1 MPKIDFPV
9 NPIREKVYSRHELF
23 SKFDIDNEESY
34 VHTLDFKAY
43 HDFII
48 GGGSFPHSY
57 YSGMMR
63 SLHDFSIWNGVQEMM
78 ENNRIVAIMGGHKMD
93 RSLKGAYAKIAKIAY
108 RLTRE
113 GYLLTSGGGPGA
125 MEATHLGAYFSK
137 HGEEVLNE
145 AVKFLSG
152 TPKLPKNL
160 SGIIKGIE
168 VDMTIAREVHAWIK
182 PVYELM
188 KKYPHGGDS
197 LSVPTW
203 VYGHEPSTP
212 FASHIA
218 KYYQNSIREDGLLAI
233 AKFGVI
239 YAEGKAG
246 TIQEIFQD
254 ATQNFYI
261 SFDWFSPMVFLGK
274 KYWTEEFPVKSVLDK
289 LIPAAENN
297 KYLIYTDDIEE
308 AVAFLN
314 DFKPVE

>member
-1 MPKIDFPV
+1 MPKVDFPV

-23 SKFDIDNEESY
+23 SKFEIDNEDSY
-34 VHTLDFKAY
+34 INTLDFKAY
-43 HDFII
+43 RDFVLR
-48 GGGSFPHSY
+48 GGSFPYSY

-78 ENNRIVAIMGGHKMD
+78 ENNKIVAIMGGHKMD
-93 RSLKGAYAKIAKIAY
+93 RSTKGAYAKIAKISH

-113 GYLLTSGGGPGA
+113 EYLLTSGGGPGA
-125 MEATHLGAYFSK
+125 MEATHLGAYFSRYDISIL
-137 HGEEVLNE
+137 ED
-145 AVKFLSG
+145 AIKFLSQ
-152 TPKLPKNL
+152 TPKLPRNL
-160 SGIIKGIE
+160 AGIIKDSEI
-168 VDMTIAREVHAWIK
+168 DMNIAREAHAWIK
-182 PVYELM
+182 PVFELM
-188 KKYPHGGDS
+188 KKYPHGGES

-203 VYGHEPSTP
+203 MYGHEPSTP

-233 AKFGVI
+233 AKYGVI

-254 ATQNFYI
+254 ATQNFYK

-289 LIPAAENN
+289 LIHAEE
-297 KYLIYTDDIEE
+297 KARYLIYTDDIEE
-308 AVAFLN
+308 AVAFLKN
-314 DFKPVE
+314 FKPVS

>member
-9 NPIREKVYSRHELF
+9 NPIRDKVYSRHELF
-23 SKFDIDNEESY
+23 SKFEIDDEDSY
-34 VHTLDFKAY
+34 VTTLDFKAY
-43 HDFII
+43 HNFVQ
-48 GGGSFPHSY
+48 GGGSFPNSY

-78 ENNRIVAIMGGHKMD
+78 ENNKIVAIMGGHKMD
-93 RSLKGAYAKIAKIAY
+93 RNAEGAYANIARIAC
-108 RLTRE
+108 RLTSE

-137 HGEEVLNE
+137 HEEEILE
-145 AVKFLSG
+145 HAIKFLAQ

-160 SGIIKGIE
+160 SEIINGSEI
-168 VDMTIAREVHAWIK
+168 DMNIAREIHAWIK
-182 PVYELM
+182 PVFELM
-188 KKYPHGGDS
+188 KKYPHGGES

-203 VYGHEPSTP
+203 MYGHEPSTP
-212 FASHIA
+212 LASHIA

-233 AKFGVI
+233 AKYGVI

-254 ATQNFYI
+254 ATQNFYK

-274 KYWTEEFPVKSVLDK
+274 EYWTEKFPVKKVLDK
-289 LIPAAENN
+289 LIPDEENA

-308 AVAFLN
+308 AVDFLN
-314 DFKPVE
+314 NFKPE